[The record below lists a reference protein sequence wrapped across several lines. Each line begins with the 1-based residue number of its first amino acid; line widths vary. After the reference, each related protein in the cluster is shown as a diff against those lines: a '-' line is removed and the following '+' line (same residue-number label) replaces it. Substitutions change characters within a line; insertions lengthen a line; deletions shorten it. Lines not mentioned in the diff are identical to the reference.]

1 MMEMIFSGH
10 HRYIPEVLPIHTIH
24 VQGQVLFTDL
34 QCIIDQGQGH
44 TQEVTENENAHTHG
58 QGVVVTI
65 ETDIADLVQEV
76 HIIKDDQEGL
86 EAEGYITHVKQKKTS
101 RKQVFCLV
109 ETRFCFY
116 FQQDN
121 PEASSCL
128 GVFGLSLYTQERDLR
143 EVFDRYG
150 PIEEC
155 NVVYDRQS
163 GRSRGFA
170 FITFRNTDDAIE
182 VKEDMEDDDL
192 LHHIIVE
199 EVVGTPDLG
208 QGQDLIVLV
217 SIELSV
223 KEYTSTSS
231 SCGIEDFFL
240 RLSEE

>member
-1 MMEMIFSGH
+1 MSMTWGIE
-10 HRYIPEVLPIHTIH
+10 
-24 VQGQVLFTDL
+24 
-34 QCIIDQGQGH
+34 
-44 TQEVTENENAHTHG
+44 AG

-65 ETDIADLVQEV
+65 GTDIADLVQEV
-76 HIIKDDQEGL
+76 HIIKDDQED
-86 EAEGYITHVKQKKTS
+86 TS
-101 RKQVFCLV
+101 PMSNRRRHQGN
-109 ETRFCFY
+109 R
-116 FQQDN
+116 DN

-182 VKEDMEDDDL
+182 VSQRPMHRYRNRWQKDTSGLFHNRESTHTNSWCLSRQTNNVKEDMEDDGL

-208 QGQDLIVLV
+208 QGQDLLVLV
-217 SIELSV
+217 SF
-223 KEYTSTSS
+223 T
-231 SCGIEDFFL
+231 G
-240 RLSEE
+240 